1 MTAPFHVSYRLNRW
15 DLAGW
20 GVVHVLHN
28 HVLLAM
34 SLLSAAGI
42 GWMCRGNPVS
52 PVAMTSTALSTF
64 GLTWIGYLLVIPL
77 LIVFQTSATRR
88 TEVQIELDPSGI
100 RSKSVYGH
108 SEIRWALVSGIRRCP
123 RATCLVFSSNQ
134 ALIIPDRAFA
144 DTASV
149 EAFGRFCREQVVN
162 ASRSGT
168 HTSSPS

>member
-28 HVLLAM
+28 RVLLAM

-42 GWMCRGNPVS
+42 GWIYRGNPVS
-52 PVAMTSTALSTF
+52 PIAMMSTALSTF

-77 LIVFQTSATRR
+77 LIVFQTAVTSRCEARIDIDPASLRSESVHGRSEVRWSLVTR
-88 TEVQIELDPSGI
+88 
-100 RSKSVYGH
+100 
-108 SEIRWALVSGIRRCP
+108 IRRGP
-123 RATCLVFSSNQ
+123 RATYLILGSNQ